1 MPFLT
6 GGTLKTR
13 LSRGPLSIAETTS
26 LISGLARALGRAHRL
41 GIVHRDVKPDNV
53 LFDAEG
59 RPHLSDLGIAMHF
72 APGVDAQSLALTK
85 VGAFLGTVGYMA
97 PEQLE

>member
-26 LISGLARALGRAHRL
+26 LIARLARALGRAHRL
-41 GIVHRDVKPDNV
+41 GIVHRDVKPENV

-59 RPHLSDLGIAMHF
+59 QPRIADLGIAKHF
-72 APGVDAQSLALTK
+72 APRVDSRSRALTAT
-85 VGAFLGTVGYMA
+85 GAFVGTVGYMA
-97 PEQLE
+97 PEQ